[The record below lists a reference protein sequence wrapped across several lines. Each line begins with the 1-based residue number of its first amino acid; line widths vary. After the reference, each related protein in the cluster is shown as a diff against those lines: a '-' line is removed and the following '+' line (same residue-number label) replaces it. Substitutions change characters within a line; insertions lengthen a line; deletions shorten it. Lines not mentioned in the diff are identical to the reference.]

1 MIRHAQKRS
10 WLWEKRTKTEMPPT
24 MNSPLAQIFVT
35 LTLDFMLR
43 LAIIALARAMNIALR
58 PSALA
63 AAGFRKPLF
72 LEGQCL

>member
-1 MIRHAQKRS
+1 
-10 WLWEKRTKTEMPPT
+10 